1 MAGQETPTFEVLI
14 AVQTL
19 SQGGALAFPVAAPE
33 LAVYEPDG
41 DWREEMRR
49 GLEKLLP
56 TYAPEML
63 AALLLRRGEL
73 LEVTVELDLRARELD
88 RGGSLFATFPCLVA
102 TEGQQRQVSVLR
114 LGHTFFAGA
123 KEDLPKL
130 AATEIRRIL
139 TSRLAAG
146 EDPLRLLPP
155 LQTDLE
161 LLQVR
166 LGPAQEGKKKNERAA
181 DLELLAEVGTLWRP
195 SSQGILP
202 RPELE
207 TRLSARMAGRRRGT
221 LILVGEEGVGK
232 SALLRRVLA
241 GRDHVYLTSGSRWV
255 AGQSM
260 LGQLE
265 ERVQQVMAAARRL
278 DAVIYFERFD
288 ELLVARE
295 GSDDLL
301 SLFRRHVVAE
311 EVRFVGE
318 LASEQLDEARRSHT
332 SLFAAAEVIR
342 VEPLSAAETSEVLHA
357 RLMELLPEP
366 EHAELRA
373 SLATALLELSTR
385 YFQEK
390 KLPGMPMR
398 LLDELAADDREAR
411 AGGRHLQLA
420 DLYRLV
426 GTLTGI
432 PEFLLREDLALRL
445 ETLRATFRRHL
456 IGQGEAVEQ
465 LLAVLCAVKARLQP
479 EGKPLAVLLF
489 VGPTG
494 VGKTEA
500 ARCLARVLF
509 GDEQRL
515 IRFDMSEYSDPYAAD
530 RLIRGNDREEGLLTR
545 RVRREPFGVI
555 LLDEIE
561 KADRAV
567 FDLLLQVAG
576 EGRLTDAR
584 GRTAFF
590 HNIILVMTSN
600 LGATEQ
606 RSATLGFGDTR
617 QNVQAFYRIQVEN
630 FFRPEMVNRLDR
642 VIAFLPLSR
651 EQVAEITR
659 LQIAGL
665 ARRRGFEERGLELE
679 VSDDLVADL
688 ASDSYAPA
696 HGARRLRR
704 ELQRRLL
711 APIAE
716 LIAAHTLLAREG
728 RIWVG
733 RADEAPP
740 AGSAPRIV
748 SRGVC
753 CELRRPAGAPAR
765 SRSEDLGELRLL
777 RRLAQR
783 LWNAETLQ
791 NLVHEEGMARRQLFE
806 TRLRLQQLGR
816 DQGRGGRGKKSAP
829 DAAAGRLIAEATR
842 LEQRR
847 HHFGTVLAPL
857 RDLLQE
863 LGDAEEIAL
872 AEELAGQPP
881 EGLAKIVAAGRERLR
896 GALGPALL
904 APDQGRPLTLL
915 ISEADDQQAMVYW
928 LKTLLPYAEERGWP
942 LRGWPFGAQTRLG
955 DDDVLPAGKIVE
967 WLATPK
973 RPRQFLLEVDVAEAA
988 ARLTWEA
995 GWHRFERESDK
1006 AQTAHLEVQRVLRGR
1021 SKYEQR
1027 EALRRQHVLRQAP
1040 AGDVLRLQTFVRDWN
1055 IEGDWWWPRK
1065 PAGRGPMLQAL
1076 LRAGGLGSDPILGV
1090 EYWRRQPEILATQ
1103 LALYELDEELDRE
1116 RDVAQQLLGGTR

>member
-1 MAGQETPTFEVLI
+1 MAGQESPTFEVLI

-19 SQGGALAFPVAAPE
+19 SQGGTLAFPVAAPE
-33 LAVYEPDG
+33 VAVYEPDG

-88 RGGSLFATFPCLVA
+88 RGGSLSATFPCLVA

-114 LGHTFFAGA
+114 FGHTFFASA

-130 AATEIRRIL
+130 AAAEIRRIL
-139 TSRLAAG
+139 ASRLAAG

-155 LQTDLE
+155 LETDLE
-161 LLQVR
+161 LLQIR
-166 LGPAQEGKKKNERAA
+166 LGPGREGKKKNERAA
-181 DLELLAEVGTLWRP
+181 DLELLAEIGTLWRP
-195 SSQGILP
+195 SSAGLLP
-202 RPELE
+202 RPLEE
-207 TRLSARMAGRRRGT
+207 TRLSARLTGRRRGT

-260 LGQLE
+260 FGQLE

-278 DAVIYFERFD
+278 DALLYFERFD
-288 ELLVARE
+288 ELLVARD
-295 GSDDLL
+295 GGDDLL
-301 SLFRRHVVAE
+301 SLFRRYVVAE
-311 EVRFVGE
+311 EVRLVGE

-332 SLFAAAEVIR
+332 SLFAAAEIVR
-342 VEPLSAAETSEVLHA
+342 VEPLSAAETSEILLA

-373 SLATALLELSTR
+373 SLATALLELSAR

-390 KLPGMPMR
+390 KLPGMPLR

-411 AGGRHLQLA
+411 LEGRHLQLA

-445 ETLRATFRRHL
+445 EVLRATFRRYL
-456 IGQGEAVEQ
+456 IGQDEAVEQ
-465 LLAVLCAVKARLQP
+465 LLAILCAVKARLQP

-515 IRFDMSEYSDPYAAD
+515 IRFDMSEYSDPFAAD

-545 RVRREPFGVI
+545 RVRREPFGVL

-584 GRTAFF
+584 GRTAHF
-590 HNIILVMTSN
+590 HNILLVMTSN

-606 RSATLGFGDTR
+606 RGATLGFGDTR
-617 QNVQAFYRIQVEN
+617 QNAQAFYRVQVEN

-679 VSDDLVADL
+679 VSEALVAEL
-688 ASDSYAPA
+688 ASASYAPA

-704 ELQRRLL
+704 ELQQRLL
-711 APIAE
+711 APVAE
-716 LIAAHTLLAREG
+716 LIAGHSLLAHEG
-728 RIWVG
+728 KIWVG

-740 AGSAPRIV
+740 AGSAPGLV

-753 CELRRPAGAPAR
+753 CELRRPSSTPAKSRGEDFGA
-765 SRSEDLGELRLL
+765 LRLL

-783 LWNAETLQ
+783 LWHAETLQ
-791 NLVHEEGMARRQLFE
+791 NLAHEEALARRQLFE
-806 TRLRLQQLGR
+806 IRLRLQRLAR
-816 DQGRGGRGKKSAP
+816 DQRRAGRGKKSAP
-829 DAAAGRLIAEATR
+829 EAASGRLIAEATR

-847 HHFGTVLAPL
+847 HHFGAVLAPL

-863 LGDAEEIAL
+863 LGDAEEIAM
-872 AEELAGQPP
+872 AEELAGQSPV
-881 EGLAKIVAAGRERLR
+881 GLAKVVAEGQERLR
-896 GALGPALL
+896 AALGPALM
-904 APDQGRPLTLL
+904 APDEVRVLTLL
-915 ISEADDQQAMVYW
+915 ISEADDHQGMVYW
-928 LKTLLPYAEERGWP
+928 LKTLAAYAEERGWS
-942 LRGWPFGAQTRLG
+942 LRGWPFGLKTRLG
-955 DDDVLPAGKIVE
+955 EDDALSPAKIGE
-967 WLATPK
+967 WLTTPK
-973 RPRQFLLEVDVAEAA
+973 RPRQFVLELNSAEAA
-988 ARLTWEA
+988 ARLVWEA
-995 GWHRFERESDK
+995 GWHRFELQSDK
-1006 AQTAHLEVQRVLRGR
+1006 SAVAHLEVQRVLRGR
-1021 SKYEQR
+1021 SSYEQR
-1027 EALRRQHVLRQAP
+1027 EVLRRQHVQRQAP
-1040 AGDVLRLQTFVRDWN
+1040 SWDVVRLQTFVRNWK
-1055 IEGDWWWPRK
+1055 IEGDWWWPQK
-1065 PAGRGPMLQAL
+1065 PAGRDPQVQAL
-1076 LRAGGLGSDPILGV
+1076 LRAGGLGYDPIPGND
-1090 EYWRRQPEILATQ
+1090 YWRRQPEILATQ
-1103 LALYELDEELDRE
+1103 LVLYELDAELDRH
-1116 RDVAQQLLGGTR
+1116 RDALVQLFGGSR